1 MKETSILMFWTFIQ
15 GFCLLSLS
23 VANNVHSLDGGS
35 QSKHKK
41 ALDILD
47 SLLQNYDRRA
57 TPTNHI
63 GKATEVAIKLY
74 VRSLGSINPDT
85 MDYQVDLYLRQ
96 HWFDSRL
103 NHPGLLEPMDL
114 NDPNL
119 VKALWKPEVYFPN
132 AKDAEFQYV
141 TVPNVLVRIDPG
153 GAILYMLRLKLK
165 FSCMMELSKFPL
177 DEQYCTME
185 IASFSKTTKEL
196 ILRWKD
202 TKPIDISKEVK
213 MPQFEISTVIPS
225 ICQETF
231 HIGNYSCLLAQ
242 LHLKRSL
249 GFHMVQSYIPTILIV
264 VISWVSFWMDV
275 ESVAGRT
282 TLGVTTLLTVSSKAS
297 DVQAEVPLVSYVKAI
312 DIWMGACTAFIFAA
326 LLEFT
331 FVNYMWRRGKK
342 KTMYFGIESGS
353 RILENQKDKV
363 EDFLVPLSQINE
375 DNEESCN
382 QANNVAMERA
392 VKKSSTEVNRRGQVL
407 LMKPTTKNR
416 RKSNFLWKVSKSQGD
431 DAERRTALNMD
442 VEQSNGEVRM
452 LKSSSDDLIKESSI
466 SEFGLSHC
474 KLALQIDECS
484 RFIFPLC
491 FLIFN
496 LLYWSYYT

>member
-1 MKETSILMFWTFIQ
+1 
-15 GFCLLSLS
+15 
-23 VANNVHSLDGGS
+23 
-35 QSKHKK
+35 
-41 ALDILD
+41 
-47 SLLQNYDRRA
+47 
-57 TPTNHI
+57 
-63 GKATEVAIKLY
+63 
-74 VRSLGSINPDT
+74 
-85 MDYQVDLYLRQ
+85 
-96 HWFDSRL
+96 
-103 NHPGLLEPMDL
+103 
-114 NDPNL
+114 
-119 VKALWKPEVYFPN
+119 
-132 AKDAEFQYV
+132 
-141 TVPNVLVRIDPG
+141 
-153 GAILYMLRLKLK
+153 
-165 FSCMMELSKFPL
+165 
-177 DEQYCTME
+177 
-185 IASFSKTTKEL
+185 
-196 ILRWKD
+196 
-202 TKPIDISKEVK
+202 

-392 VKKSSTEVNRRGQVL
+392 VKKKQYGSEPQ
-407 LMKPTTKNR
+407 
-416 RKSNFLWKVSKSQGD
+416 SNFLWKVSKSQGD